1 MGWKNANVEI
11 KDVGTLSGLTSN
23 YIPEYAAEWPP
34 SSVNYNNWR
43 EYVVP
48 ASSITIDW
56 SKQTVIN
63 LKYGSIIFGADGYG
77 YVQVRDDNNN
87 IISEMRGV
95 LHWMSGNTLYILGG
109 IDEENQEGRI
119 GVFLEPPSGTGTSI
133 GWNNQNKNRQA
144 YEFITQNAL
153 ANAKIKVNYYL
164 PDYDYTYAKITYKQD
179 SEPASETDGESVEIL
194 KDETSVNIEGLE
206 EEKTYYFKI
215 FTDKS
220 ESEAF
225 QYTVEV
231 DPVPPEYKTY
241 IDNINGTGFDWIRK
255 LEQDTATITNSDRST
270 FTADMYK
277 YYPMNKVTWYT
288 HSHQGTDVE
297 NWNKTTFAGQTTA
310 LFVSSKIDKV
320 EINSNNNVYSCTIT
334 KNNDSVTSP
343 DRMFV
348 YEKTVTM
355 GGVYTKDTLPR
366 GWYANFNYHS
376 GYLAYGPNCNPFYL
390 AGSWATRTFSGTL
403 TEVFE
408 QLQRYVRNIDVYV
421 DGVLWSK
428 AGN

>member
-23 YIPEYAAEWPP
+23 YVPEYAAEWPP

-164 PDYDYTYAKITYKQD
+164 PDYEYTYAKITYKQD

-225 QYTVEV
+225 PYTV
-231 DPVPPEYKTY
+231 T
-241 IDNINGTGFDWIRK
+241 
-255 LEQDTATITNSDRST
+255 
-270 FTADMYK
+270 
-277 YYPMNKVTWYT
+277 
-288 HSHQGTDVE
+288 
-297 NWNKTTFAGQTTA
+297 
-310 LFVSSKIDKV
+310 
-320 EINSNNNVYSCTIT
+320 EI
-334 KNNDSVTSP
+334 
-343 DRMFV
+343 
-348 YEKTVTM
+348 
-355 GGVYTKDTLPR
+355 G
-366 GWYANFNYHS
+366 
-376 GYLAYGPNCNPFYL
+376 
-390 AGSWATRTFSGTL
+390 
-403 TEVFE
+403 
-408 QLQRYVRNIDVYV
+408 
-421 DGVLWSK
+421 
-428 AGN
+428 